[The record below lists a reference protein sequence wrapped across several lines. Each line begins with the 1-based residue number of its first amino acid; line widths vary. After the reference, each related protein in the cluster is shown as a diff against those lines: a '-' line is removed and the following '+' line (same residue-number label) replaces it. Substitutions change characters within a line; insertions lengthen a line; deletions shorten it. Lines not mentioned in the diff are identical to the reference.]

1 MTNYLFLILIFLGAL
16 VPSGVWGGSD
26 YIYRQRVNWVKLE
39 KADSA
44 KVSFGDI
51 QHPSTSISTEQM
63 EAMLL
68 SIKISKKHLLKK
80 EIDTVDV
87 FNSWEARKFAPLL
100 VEGLAK
106 AAPEE
111 VVNFAIVH
119 KRPLFILRNDRLTVG
134 NVFVASDGL
143 HFQFT
148 KLFAKLDGDYEASAN
163 RDKALRRAKTMRV
176 NLEAHEGQMLSY
188 TSATEIILNPTYDFI
203 KNVQVEQAQR
213 EAEEAEAMKA
223 KSERKKSKEE
233 KTTAYS
239 NADTAMTPVVKT
251 SDSSQSGDLS
261 DRLRRLEELK
271 QQKLI
276 SDQEYQ
282 DLRKKILSEL

>member
-1 MTNYLFLILIFLGAL
+1 MKSFVFLVLLLLIPF

-39 KADSA
+39 KADPA
-44 KVSFGDI
+44 KISFGDI
-51 QHPSTSISTEQM
+51 QHPSTSLSTEQV

-106 AAPEE
+106 AGPEE
-111 VVNFAIVH
+111 VVNFAVVH
-119 KRPLFILRNDRLTVG
+119 KRPLFIIRNDRLTIG
-134 NVFVASDGL
+134 NLFVASDGA

-163 RDKALRRAKTMRV
+163 MDKALRRAKTMRV
-176 NLEAHEGQMLSY
+176 TLEAHEGQMLSY
-188 TSATEIILNPTYDFI
+188 TSATEIILSPSYDFI

-213 EAEEAEAMKA
+213 EAEEATAMKA
-223 KSERKKSKEE
+223 KSERKSAKKEDV
-233 KTTAYS
+233 S
-239 NADTAMTPVVKT
+239 SVVSRSS
-251 SDSSQSGDLS
+251 SDSSAPSGDVAA
-261 DRLRRLEELK
+261 RLRRLDELK
-271 QQKLI
+271 SQKLI